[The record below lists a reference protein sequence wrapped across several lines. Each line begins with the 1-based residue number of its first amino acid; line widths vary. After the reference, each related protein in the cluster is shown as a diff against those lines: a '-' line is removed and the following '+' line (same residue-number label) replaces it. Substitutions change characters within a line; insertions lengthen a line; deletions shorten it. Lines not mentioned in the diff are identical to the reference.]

1 MSLIKENAGSL
12 RAEKKAAAASL
23 IDLKPESQTG
33 HAAISC
39 RDASLGESWRGEVV
53 SRSAHAAKARD
64 AATEAVATVN
74 RRMSSSVVRELGE
87 WRDDL
92 LESAL

>member
-1 MSLIKENAGSL
+1 VTTFLA
-12 RAEKKAAAASL
+12 
-23 IDLKPESQTG
+23 
-33 HAAISC
+33 
-39 RDASLGESWRGEVV
+39 ASLGEIWRGEVV

-64 AATEAVATVN
+64 AATETVATVN
-74 RRMSSSVVRELGE
+74 RRMSSSVERGLGE